1 MLNGLTVG
9 GVGEPGTPPDLKS
22 GRPERGSR
30 VRIPPPPL
38 KFLKGTNPA
47 NTCLKS
53 GAWESVTEEMRG
65 RWTLKDLP
73 PEVRPRERLARD
85 GARSLSDAELLAII
99 LRTGTQEETAL
110 ELAQRLLY
118 QFGGLQGLHQCSLA
132 ELAEVKGVG
141 MAKACQIKAAI
152 EMGRRAFEST
162 RTEKVTIRSPSDVA
176 RLLMSEMRYL
186 DREHLKAVLLNTRNM
201 VLDVVTISV
210 GTLNASLAHPRE
222 CFKEAI
228 RQSAAAVIFVHNHP
242 SGDPSPSPEDIS
254 LTRQLVEAG
263 KLLGIEV
270 LDHVIIGDGTFVSL
284 KERGLMS

>member
-1 MLNGLTVG
+1 MVIGRDRRGWGARYPAGLEIRAPRKG
-9 GVGEPGTPPDLKS
+9 FA
-22 GRPERGSR
+22 GS
-30 VRIPPPPL
+30 
-38 KFLKGTNPA
+38 NPA
-47 NTCLKS
+47 PSAVGKTNIKRLS
-53 GAWESVTEEMRG
+53 QYPLGLRSVGSVTEETKS

-85 GARSLSDAELLAII
+85 GEKSLSDAELLAII
-99 LRTGTQEETAL
+99 LRTGTQQETAL

-118 QFGGLQGLHQCSLA
+118 QFGGLQGLYRCSLS
-132 ELAEVKGVG
+132 ELAKVKGVG
-141 MAKACQIKAAI
+141 MAKACQIKAAMEI
-152 EMGRRAFEST
+152 GRRSFEGS
-162 RTEKVTIRSPSDVA
+162 RSEKIFIRSPSDVA

-186 DREHLKAVLLNTRNM
+186 DRENLKAVLLNTRNA
-201 VLDVVTISV
+201 VLDVVTVSV

-254 LTRQLVEAG
+254 LTRQLIEAG

-270 LDHVIIGDGTFVSL
+270 LDHIIIGDGVFVSL

>member
-1 MLNGLTVG
+1 M
-9 GVGEPGTPPDLKS
+9 
-22 GRPERGSR
+22 
-30 VRIPPPPL
+30 
-38 KFLKGTNPA
+38 
-47 NTCLKS
+47 
-53 GAWESVTEEMRG
+53 WENVNEEFKT

-73 PEVRPRERLARD
+73 PEARPRERLVRD
-85 GARSLSDAELLAII
+85 GERSLSDAELLAII
-99 LRTGTQEETAL
+99 LRTGNRNETAL

-118 QFGGLQGLHQCSLA
+118 QFGGLKGLYQCSLA

-141 MAKACQIKAAI
+141 MAKACQIKAAMEI
-152 EMGRRAFEST
+152 GRRTFET
-162 RTEKVTIRSPSDVA
+162 VRTEKIAIRSPADAA

-186 DREHLKAVLLNTRNM
+186 DRENLRAILLNTRNM
-201 VLDVVTISV
+201 VIDVITISI

-228 RQSAAAVIFVHNHP
+228 RQSSAAVIFVHNHP

-270 LDHVIIGDGTFVSL
+270 LDHVIIGDGMFVSL
-284 KERGLMS
+284 KERGLM

>member
-1 MLNGLTVG
+1 VWKNV
-9 GVGEPGTPPDLKS
+9 
-22 GRPERGSR
+22 
-30 VRIPPPPL
+30 
-38 KFLKGTNPA
+38 N
-47 NTCLKS
+47 
-53 GAWESVTEEMRG
+53 EETKA

-73 PEVRPRERLARD
+73 PEIRPRERLAKD
-85 GARSLSDAELLAII
+85 GERSLSDAELLAII
-99 LRTGTQEETAL
+99 LRTGNQNETAL

-141 MAKACQIKAAI
+141 MAKACQIKAAMEI
-152 EMGRRAFEST
+152 GRRTFETGRS
-162 RTEKVTIRSPSDVA
+162 EKFTIRSPADVA

-186 DREHLKAVLLNTRNM
+186 DREHLRVVLLSTRNT
-201 VLDVVTISV
+201 VLDVVTVSV

-242 SGDPSPSPEDIS
+242 SGDPAPSPEDVS

-270 LDHVIIGDGTFVSL
+270 LDHVIIGDGVFVSL
-284 KERGLMS
+284 KERGLMP

>member
-1 MLNGLTVG
+1 M
-9 GVGEPGTPPDLKS
+9 
-22 GRPERGSR
+22 
-30 VRIPPPPL
+30 
-38 KFLKGTNPA
+38 
-47 NTCLKS
+47 
-53 GAWESVTEEMRG
+53 TEETKS

-85 GARSLSDAELLAII
+85 GEKSLSDAELLAII
-99 LRTGTQEETAL
+99 LRTGTQQETAL

-118 QFGGLQGLHQCSLA
+118 QFGGLQGLYQCSLS

-141 MAKACQIKAAI
+141 MAKACQIKAAMEI
-152 EMGRRAFEST
+152 GRRSFEGN
-162 RTEKVTIRSPSDVA
+162 RAGKIFVRSPSDVA
-176 RLLMSEMRYL
+176 RLLISEMRYL
-186 DREHLKAVLLNTRNM
+186 DRENLKAVLLNTRNA

-270 LDHVIIGDGTFVSL
+270 LDHIIIGDGVFVSL